1 VLVLLLACS
10 ARADWMQ
17 NGSPAPPPQAGWMG
31 NDSPVPP
38 GDSQAQAT
46 DGDISTT
53 SADYLTQIA
62 LDLLTVLPSLP

>member
-1 VLVLLLACS
+1 LLVLLLSCS
-10 ARADWMQ
+10 VRADWMQ
-17 NGSPAPPPQAGWMG
+17 NGSPEPPPQAGWMG
-31 NDSPVPP
+31 NDSPAPP

-62 LDLLTVLPSLP
+62 LDLLAVLPSLS